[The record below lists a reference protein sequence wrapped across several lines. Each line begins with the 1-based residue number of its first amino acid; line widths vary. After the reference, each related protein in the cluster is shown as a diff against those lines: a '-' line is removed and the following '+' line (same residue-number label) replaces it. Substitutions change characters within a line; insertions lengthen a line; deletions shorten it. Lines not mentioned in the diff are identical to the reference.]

1 MLPQTYESLKIKIQT
16 ELSEASFLSFTTDIR
31 TNSKT
36 KTSYLSLTAHWLN
49 ESFEYKHRALHCKEI
64 KGSHTGFNIY
74 ENIKEM
80 LENWGINMNRIHVF
94 LRDNAFNMKAGML
107 MLESSSA
114 PCFIHTLQLIIKDS
128 LFTESNISVLI
139 AKARQT
145 VGHFNHSSTACEKQ
159 KKIQVA
165 LGSSVSLQK
174 ALLLV
179 QDVETR
185 WNLTY
190 LMLKRLEK
198 LKTSVQNYVANNNF
212 KPENVLTA
220 DEWKLV
226 SLLNELLEPFYIV
239 TQKCSKN
246 NALLSSVIPH
256 AAVLKKFFNHKANN
270 PPGPD
275 QSSSTTLAIL
285 AENIEEV
292 FERRFYTTNN
302 SSRINLHDNDLF
314 LLTTAV
320 DPRYRLDFF
329 SDNLRQKVVRILK
342 SQVKYHSCRQSGQV
356 PLIPLNKPKAQIP
369 TNDIPKNFCHSILHL
384 NRKEVK
390 KLMKVSRKIQLIRKL
405 RQKLRLFWLKKIYL
419 LKKLKKLKSCL
430 GGTQIRK
437 NTLILPGLQ
446 EGIFRHHHL
455 LFILKGYFQKLVT
468 CTNKS

>member
-1 MLPQTYESLKIKIQT
+1 M
-16 ELSEASFLSFTTDIR
+16 
-31 TNSKT
+31 
-36 KTSYLSLTAHWLN
+36 
-49 ESFEYKHRALHCKEI
+49 
-64 KGSHTGFNIY
+64 
-74 ENIKEM
+74 
-80 LENWGINMNRIHVF
+80 
-94 LRDNAFNMKAGML
+94 
-107 MLESSSA
+107 
-114 PCFIHTLQLIIKDS
+114 
-128 LFTESNISVLI
+128 
-139 AKARQT
+139 
-145 VGHFNHSSTACEKQ
+145 
-159 KKIQVA
+159 
-165 LGSSVSLQK
+165 QK

-190 LMLKRLEK
+190 LMLKRLVK

-256 AAVLKKFFNHKANN
+256 AAVLKKFFNHKANS

-275 QSSSTTLAIL
+275 QSSSTTLA
-285 AENIEEV
+285 ENIEEA

-342 SQVKYHSCRQSGQV
+342 SQVKNHSCRETGQSGQV

-369 TNDIPKNFCHSILHL
+369 TNDVPKNFLSFYSTFKSERSEKINESEQKDSVDQEIETEIKAFLAEE
-384 NRKEVK
+384 NVSAEKVKEAEV
-390 KLMKVSRKIQLIRKL
+390 LS
-405 RQKLRLFWLKKIYL
+405 W
-419 LKKLKKLKSCL
+419 
-430 GGTQIRK
+430 
-437 NTLILPGLQ
+437 
-446 EGIFRHHHL
+446 
-455 LFILKGYFQKLVT
+455 
-468 CTNKS
+468 